1 MHARREGFIVK
12 IRSAASG
19 APIGLGFVVGDRH
32 IVTCAHVVNAA
43 LGHDKHHR
51 ERPHDDARIQV
62 EFVLLGDV
70 DGAPLRVCRVVAWD
84 PPAGPSGS
92 GRDVAGLVV
101 VGADTLPVGA
111 GPARLVDAR
120 IGLTPDAQV
129 SVFGYPSTPDRKDK
143 GAWTSCSIRGAVG
156 GGLIQLDARAEA
168 ALRAQPGYSGAPV
181 VATDRWGDV
190 AVGMLAI
197 ASKGGA
203 AQDAYAVPLSEVAA
217 AWPEALGR
225 LVLPPCP
232 YRGLQAFTAADA
244 QAGVFVG
251 REREVKRLREMVRA
265 QPLVVVT
272 GPSGVGKSSLVA
284 AGLQPALA
292 ADGWAAAPFR
302 PGVTPYESV
311 ARALLDLEH
320 PGVSHSLEQL
330 DHRAR
335 ALREDGFWPV
345 ASRVALL
352 TGKRLALIGD
362 QFEEVLSGSPDRE
375 KALEFLHHL
384 LPPPDRVQDANVRLV
399 CTLRADFL
407 PDLLELPDIG
417 SRLQDRQLNVSPLDE
432 AALTRVIVE
441 PAQLAG
447 VAFSPG
453 LAEKI
458 AGEASRAAG
467 SLPLLEFTLTELW
480 PLQRERQISF
490 DSYHGLGGVAGALN
504 QHAEKAYYWLHDQLR
519 LDEQRIRRA
528 LLSMIRARGGASSAV
543 RVTADRSHL
552 GSDWYIA
559 QLLAEPDR
567 RLVILGSDGPETAEI
582 AHEAL
587 IREWDRLSAWVEED
601 ADFQQW
607 LTVMEERARDEDL
620 LSATRV
626 AEAQRWLGERRPD
639 IPRKVA
645 NLIHLS
651 SEAILE
657 QQQTQQLLSQSQ
669 QLAAQLRHQTMEL
682 EDRQSALQESNAQL
696 EQRAEL
702 LAQRNRDVEV
712 KNGEIEEARQVLEE
726 QFGQLALSTRYKTE
740 FLANMSHELRTPLN
754 SLLILAKLLADNDER
769 NLSPK
774 QVEFAETIHG
784 AGSDLLQL
792 INDILDLS
800 KVEAGKMDVSASPAT
815 LVPLA
820 DYLGALFSPLAVEK
834 GLNFAVRVSPE
845 LPPTLLTDEHR
856 VLQVLRNLLSNAIK
870 FTESGEVELAIHPAG
885 MEVPSAIRLQLLE
898 AGALSSPDADIIA
911 FAVTDTGIG
920 IEASQREVIF
930 EAFRQ
935 VERSTSRKY
944 GGTGLGLSIS
954 REIAQLLGG
963 EIHVRSEPGHGSTF
977 TLYLP
982 LHPSEPTQDDERVAK
997 AQDELAALV
1006 RRRHGAASLPQH
1018 QNAVHGLPDAQAPSG
1033 PSRALAESARDI
1045 RFDGEKVLIVDDDV
1059 RSIFALT
1066 SDLERH
1072 GLYVYYAENGDDAVT
1087 FLEQHGDIEVIVIDV
1102 MLPAADGPKTIAQ
1115 IRRTPKVS
1123 GMPIIA
1129 LAPGGALGSQE
1140 LAAEAGAS
1148 DCVSKPV
1155 DPDVLLPLLRRW
1167 MDESADAREVP
1178 DEARGSRGEMP
1189 MEDSTKQPP
1198 QPLHP

>member
-12 IRSAASG
+12 IRSAVSG

-43 LGHDKHHR
+43 LGRDKHHLD
-51 ERPHDDARIQV
+51 RPNDDARVQV
-62 EFVLLGDV
+62 EFVLLGDT
-70 DGAPLRVCRVVAWD
+70 DGAPLRICRVEAWD
-84 PPAGPSGS
+84 PPSGPSGS

-101 VGADTLPVGA
+101 VGGDTLPVGA

-120 IGLTPDAQV
+120 IGLTFDAQV
-129 SVFGYPSTPDRKDK
+129 SMFGYPSSPDRKDK
-143 GAWTSCSIRGAVG
+143 GAWAGCSIRGAVG

-168 ALRAQPGYSGAPV
+168 ALRAQPGYSGTPV
-181 VATDRWGDV
+181 VATDRWGDA

-217 AWPEALGR
+217 AWPEVLGR

-244 QAGVFVG
+244 QAGIFVG

-284 AGLQPALA
+284 AGLQPALST
-292 ADGWAAAPFR
+292 DGWTVASFR

-320 PGVSHSLEQL
+320 PGANHSLEQL

-345 ASRVALL
+345 ASKVALL

-362 QFEEVLSGSPDRE
+362 QFEEVLSGSPDTE
-375 KALEFLHHL
+375 KALEFLQHL
-384 LPPPDRVQDANVRLV
+384 LPPPDTVQDAKVRLV

-407 PDLLELPDIG
+407 PELLELPNIG

-453 LAEKI
+453 LAETI

-480 PLQRERQISF
+480 PLQRKRQISF

-504 QHAEKAYYWLHDQLR
+504 QHAEKAYYWLHEQLR

-528 LLSMIRARGGASSAV
+528 LLSMIRARGGAASAV

-552 GSDWYIA
+552 GTDWYIA

-567 RLVILGSDGPETAEI
+567 RLVILGPDGPETAEI

-587 IREWDRLSAWVEED
+587 IREWDRLSVWVEED

-639 IPRKVA
+639 IPQKVA
-645 NLIHLS
+645 NLIQLS
-651 SEAILE
+651 SAAILE

-669 QLAAQLRHQTMEL
+669 EIAAQLRHQTAEL
-682 EDRQSALQESNAQL
+682 EERQRALQESNAQL
-696 EQRAEL
+696 EQRADL
-702 LAQRNRDVEV
+702 LTQRNRDVEV
-712 KNGEIEEARQVLEE
+712 RNTEIEEARQILEDRAE
-726 QFGQLALSTRYKTE
+726 QLALSMRYKTE

-754 SLLILAKLLADNDER
+754 SLLILAKLLADNDEK
-769 NLSPK
+769 NLSQR

-800 KVEAGKMDVSASPAT
+800 TVEVGKMKVSTNPAT
-815 LVPLA
+815 LVELA
-820 DYLGALFSPLAVEK
+820 DYLRALFSPLAAEK
-834 GLNFAVRVSPE
+834 DLNFSVRVSPE
-845 LPPTLLTDEHR
+845 LPPALLTDEHR
-856 VLQVLRNLLSNAIK
+856 LLQVLRNLVSNSIK
-870 FTESGEVELAIHPAG
+870 FTDSGGIEVTIHPAG
-885 MEVPSAIRLQLLE
+885 MEVPPAIRQQLLE
-898 AGALSSPDADIIA
+898 AGSLSGPDADVVA
-911 FAVTDTGIG
+911 FAVMDTGIG
-920 IEASQREVIF
+920 IAASKMEVIF
-930 EAFRQ
+930 DAFRQ
-935 VERSTSRKY
+935 VDSLTSRKY

-954 REIAQLLGG
+954 REIARLLGG
-963 EIHVRSEPGHGSTF
+963 EIHARSEPGHGSTF

-982 LHPSEPTQDDERVAK
+982 LHPSELSQDDERA
-997 AQDELAALV
+997 AETQNEFAALIS
-1006 RRRHGAASLPQH
+1006 RRHRAAAALPH
-1018 QNAVHGLPDAQAPSG
+1018 QQTALPDLPDAQG
-1033 PSRALAESARDI
+1033 QSRGLSQHQKFAGLERDI
-1045 RFDGEKVLIVDDDV
+1045 RFDGEKVLIVDHDI
-1059 RSIFALT
+1059 RSVFALA
-1066 SDLERH
+1066 SLLERH
-1072 GLYVYYAENGDDAVT
+1072 GLDVSYAENGDVALDT
-1087 FLEQHGDIEVIVIDV
+1087 LEQRDEIKVLVIDV
-1102 MLPAADGPKTIAQ
+1102 MLPAADGPRTIAK
-1115 IRRTPKVS
+1115 IRRTPARS
-1123 GMPIIA
+1123 AMPIIA
-1129 LAPGGALGSQE
+1129 LASGGPLGGQE
-1140 LAAEAGAS
+1140 LAVEAGAS
-1148 DCVSKPV
+1148 DCVAKPV
-1155 DPDVLLPLLRRW
+1155 NPDVLLPLLRLW
-1167 MDESADAREVP
+1167 IEESADVPEAAPREG
-1178 DEARGSRGEMP
+1178 A
-1189 MEDSTKQPP
+1189 
-1198 QPLHP
+1198 

>member
-12 IRSAASG
+12 VRSAVSG
-19 APIGLGFVVGDRH
+19 SPIGLGFVVGDRH

-43 LGHDKHHR
+43 LGRDKHHL
-51 ERPHDDARIQV
+51 ERPHDDVRVQV
-62 EFVLLGDV
+62 EFALLGDV
-70 DGAPLRVCRVVAWD
+70 DGAPLRVCRVEAWD
-84 PPAGPSGS
+84 PPSGPGGS

-129 SVFGYPSTPDRKDK
+129 SVFGYPSAPDRKDK
-143 GAWTSCSIRGAVG
+143 GAWASCSIRGAVG

-168 ALRAQPGYSGAPV
+168 ALRAQPGYSGTPV
-181 VATDRWGDV
+181 VATDRWGDA

-217 AWPEALGR
+217 AWPEVLGR

-244 QAGVFVG
+244 QAGIFVG

-284 AGLQPALA
+284 AGLQPSLS
-292 ADGWAAAPFR
+292 ADGWTVASFR

-320 PGVSHSLEQL
+320 PGGNHSLEQL

-345 ASRVALL
+345 ASKVALL

-362 QFEEVLSGSPDRE
+362 QFEEVLSGTPDTE
-375 KALEFLHHL
+375 KALGFLQHL
-384 LPPPDRVQDANVRLV
+384 LPPPDTVQDANVRLV

-441 PAQLAG
+441 PAQLAS

-528 LLSMIRARGGASSAV
+528 LLSMIRARGGAASAV

-552 GSDWYIA
+552 GIDWYIA

-567 RLVILGSDGPETAEI
+567 RLVILGPAGPETAEI

-639 IPRKVA
+639 IPEKVA
-645 NLIHLS
+645 NLIQLS
-651 SEAILE
+651 SAAILE

-669 QLAAQLRHQTMEL
+669 EIAAQLRHQTAEL
-682 EDRQSALQESNAQL
+682 AERQRTLQESNAQL
-696 EQRAEL
+696 ERRAEL
-702 LAQRNRDVEV
+702 LAQQNHDIEI
-712 KNGEIEEARQVLEE
+712 KNSEIEEARQVLYERAE
-726 QFGQLALSTRYKTE
+726 QLVLSMRYKTE
-740 FLANMSHELRTPLN
+740 FLANMSHELRTPLD
-754 SLLILAKLLADNDER
+754 SLLILAKLLADNDEN
-769 NLSPK
+769 NLSPR

-800 KVEAGKMDVSASPAT
+800 TVEAGKVNVSAAPTT
-815 LVPLA
+815 LAQLA
-820 DYLGALFSPLAVEK
+820 DYIGALFSPLAAEK
-834 GLNFAVRVSPE
+834 GLNFSVHVSPE
-845 LPPTLLTDEHR
+845 LPSTLLTDEHR
-856 VLQVLRNLLSNAIK
+856 LLQVMRNLVSNAIK
-870 FTESGEVELAIHPAG
+870 FTDSGEVEVIIQRAAG
-885 MEVPSAIRLQLLE
+885 MVVPQPILEQLLE
-898 AGALSSPDADIIA
+898 AGSLLAPDAGIVA
-911 FAVTDTGIG
+911 FTVKDTGIG
-920 IEASQREVIF
+920 IADSQMKVIF
-930 EAFRQ
+930 EAFKQ
-935 VERSTSRKY
+935 VDRITSRKY

-954 REIAQLLGG
+954 REIAGLLGG
-963 EIHVRSEPGHGSTF
+963 VIHVQSELGHGSTF

-982 LHPSEPTQDDERVAK
+982 LHPSELSQDDEKVAK
-997 AQDELAALV
+997 AQNRFSALAT
-1006 RRRHGAASLPQH
+1006 RRHGTAAPRQG
-1018 QNAVHGLPDAQAPSG
+1018 QMTLPDLPDVQASPGRLSQDRVF
-1033 PSRALAESARDI
+1033 PDSERNI
-1045 RFDGEKVLIVDDDV
+1045 RFDREKVLIVDHDI
-1059 RSIFALT
+1059 RSVFALA
-1066 SDLERH
+1066 SLLERH
-1072 GLYVYYAENGDDAVT
+1072 GLDVSYAESGDEALGT
-1087 FLEQHGDIEVIVIDV
+1087 LEQRDDVKVLVIDV
-1102 MLPAADGPKTIAQ
+1102 TPPVADGPTTISK
-1115 IRRTPKVS
+1115 IRR
-1123 GMPIIA
+1123 MPRHSAMPVIA
-1129 LAPGGALGSQE
+1129 LVSGGALGGQE
-1140 LAAEAGAS
+1140 LAVEAGAS
-1148 DCVSKPV
+1148 DCAAKPV

-1167 MDESADAREVP
+1167 IEEPADAP
-1178 DEARGSRGEMP
+1178 EATPTEGA
-1189 MEDSTKQPP
+1189 
-1198 QPLHP
+1198 